1 MLTEDLS
8 DMPLHR
14 EMRDVFR
21 RMIADGADPLDV
33 AEAAL
38 AVGGAL
44 AVSIEGQIRTG
55 SKLYAA
61 GAALLSA
68 SGEASTPAH

>member
-1 MLTEDLS
+1 MMTEDLS

-14 EMRDVFR
+14 EVRDTLR
-21 RMIADGADPLDV
+21 TMIAAGADPLDV

-38 AVGGAL
+38 AVAGAL
-44 AVSIEGQIRTG
+44 AVNVEGPVRAG

-68 SGEASTPAH
+68 AGERAVA